1 MLRVFEVLTNK
12 DKKRFFKFPIDLYKA
27 SPYFVPTLIQD
38 EMDTFDPN
46 KNGAYS
52 YAESRLWLAERDGII
67 VGRIGAILNHAAN
80 KKNKSKRLRFTRFD
94 FIDDYDVSKALFN
107 KALSWAVELGM
118 NEMIGPLGFSN
129 IDKQGMLIDGFNQ
142 MDMYITIYNY
152 PYYVSHMNK
161 LGLTKKWDWDEMII
175 KVPKTIPDKVE
186 RVANIATNRF
196 GYSIKRF
203 NKMSEIKP
211 YIKEAI
217 GVINSA
223 FDKLHG
229 VVPLSERQISSLSK
243 LVMLVGK
250 PDYTLMVTNLDRQLV
265 GFGFFA
271 PSISRSMRLS
281 KGKMGLFTLINLIR
295 DLHDNRHLDFYLIG
309 VRPED
314 QNKGVEALI
323 LREGIKNLN
332 KNGAID
338 TQTGPMLE
346 GNYAIQNGFKNF
358 SYQYHRHRRC
368 YSYIIPEEY

>member
-1 MLRVFEVLTNK
+1 MLRIFEVLTDK
-12 DKKRFFKFPIDLYKA
+12 DKKCFFKFPIDLYKT
-27 SPYFVPTLIQD
+27 SSYYVPTLIKD
-38 EMDTFDPN
+38 EMDTFNPK

-52 YAESRLWLAERDGII
+52 YAESRLWLAECDGKII
-67 VGRIGAILNHAAN
+67 GRIGAILNHAAN
-80 KKNKSKRLRFTRFD
+80 KKNKTKQLRFTRFD

-107 KALSWAVELGM
+107 TVLSWAIELGM
-118 NEMIGPLGFSN
+118 TEVIGPLGFSN
-129 IDKQGMLIDGFNQ
+129 MDKQGMLIDGFNQ

-152 PYYVSHMNK
+152 PYYVSHMER

-175 KVPKTIPDKVE
+175 NVPKTVPDKVE
-186 RVANIATNRF
+186 RVANIAINRF
-196 GYSIKRF
+196 GYSIKHF
-203 NKMSEIKP
+203 HSMMEIKP

-223 FDKLHG
+223 FEKLHG
-229 VVPLSERQISSLSK
+229 VVPLSDKQISSLSK

-281 KGKMGLFTLINLIR
+281 KGKMGIRTIINLIK
-295 DLHDNRHLDFYLIG
+295 DLHDSRHIDFYLIG

-323 LREGIKNLN
+323 LREGINNLN
-332 KNGAID
+332 KNGAVD
-338 TQTGPMLE
+338 AQTGPMLE
-346 GNYAIQNGFKNF
+346 DNHTIQNSYKNF
-358 SYQYHRHRRC
+358 DYQYHRHRRC
-368 YSYIIPEEY
+368 YSYIIPEDD